1 MSIQGTRNTTI
12 EEYSKCTLSE
22 KQIID
27 QWINW
32 TTGNG
37 YLGKGWHISY
47 DRVEESNGVRF
58 KMDVWYKEEN

>member
-1 MSIQGTRNTTI
+1 MSIQGTKNTTI

-37 YLGKGWHISY
+37 HLGKGWHISY

-58 KMDVWYKEEN
+58 NMDVWYKEEN

>member
-1 MSIQGTRNTTI
+1 MTIKGTNKTTI
-12 EEYSKCTLSE
+12 KEYSKCSLSE

-37 YLGKGWHISY
+37 CLGKGWYISY

-58 KMDVWYKEEN
+58 KMDVWYKVD